1 MPTPEQLHLALRV
14 LSVLAAVLWI
24 VLWLDRRRWWPADLS
39 LHLDAAAR
47 QTRPGLGGEL
57 VVVVPARNEA
67 ATLPRTLPRLIK
79 QADWY
84 RALVVVDDRSTDL
97 TTSAAQR
104 LARGTA
110 GGDKLQVVRIDE
122 ERDGWSGKVNAMDR
136 GLTVA
141 TRGLGDEHDKQWV
154 LFTDA
159 DVLHP
164 TSSISRLLARAV
176 HGEYDLVSVMVRLR
190 TRAFWELLLI
200 PPFTYFF
207 QLLYPFRRA
216 SDPDSRVAA
225 AAGGCI
231 LVRRSLLDEIGGL
244 ESIHDR
250 AIDDVALARAVKRAG
265 GKCWLGLD
273 PDMSS
278 IRTYVQFG
286 DVARMVSRTAFEQ
299 LGYHY
304 VLVPLV
310 LLALLLIVV
319 APPIWLI
326 VGAVLLDPV
335 VAVAGLTGWL
345 LQSAHFLPVVQYL
358 GAPSGFAVTLP
369 IAGLFYGHMTLLSV
383 IRHLFGQAPQ
393 WRESTERDATGG

>member
-1 MPTPEQLHLALRV
+1 MVTPEQLELTLRV
-14 LSVLAAVLWI
+14 LAIGTLVFWVLLWF
-24 VLWLDRRRWWPADLS
+24 DRRRWWPSDWS

-67 ATLPRTLPRLIK
+67 ATLPRTLPRLMK
-79 QADWY
+79 QAEWF

-122 ERDGWSGKVNAMDR
+122 EREGWSGKVNAMDR

-141 TRGLGDEHDKQWV
+141 TRGLGGDHDKQWV

-164 TSSISRLLARAV
+164 SSSISRLLARAV

-190 TRAFWELLLI
+190 ARALWEILLI

-207 QLLYPFRRA
+207 QLLYPFKRA
-216 SDPDSRVAA
+216 SDPGSRVAA

-244 ESIHDR
+244 ESIRDR

-265 GKCWLGLD
+265 GRCWLGLD

-278 IRTYVQFG
+278 IRTYVQLS
-286 DVARMVSRTAFEQ
+286 DVVRMVARTAFEQ
-299 LGYHY
+299 LGNHY
-304 VLVPLV
+304 LLVPFV
-310 LLALLLIVV
+310 LLALLVLVV
-319 APPIWLI
+319 GPPIYLTL
-326 VGAVLLDPV
+326 GAALLDPV
-335 VAVAGLTGWL
+335 VAGAGLAAWL
-345 LQSAHFLPVVQYL
+345 LQSAHLLPVVQYL
-358 GAPSGFAVTLP
+358 GAPSGFALTLP
-369 IAGLFYGHMTLLSV
+369 LAGLLYGYMTLLSAV
-383 IRHLFGQAPQ
+383 RYLFGSDPG
-393 WRESTERDATGG
+393 WRESTERDVSGV